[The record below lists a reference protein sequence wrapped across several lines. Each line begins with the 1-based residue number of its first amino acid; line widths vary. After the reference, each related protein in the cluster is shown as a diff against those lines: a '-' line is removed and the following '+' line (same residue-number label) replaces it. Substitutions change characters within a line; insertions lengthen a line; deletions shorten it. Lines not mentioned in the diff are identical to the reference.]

1 MDAYVGLVRFDY
13 LKTPK
18 GTILDFLEFL
28 ADNNDEADWHLGA
41 YHNVIVEY
49 ESENLLAQV
58 DAFVK
63 EKALSPDAKAKVLAW
78 VQSTPLEGRR
88 HNAALRHLTASLRR
102 LC

>member
-28 ADNNDEADWHLGA
+28 ADNSDEADWHLGA

-58 DAFVK
+58 DAFERK
-63 EKALSPDAKAKVLAW
+63 
-78 VQSTPLEGRR
+78 
-88 HNAALRHLTASLRR
+88 R
-102 LC
+102 L

>member
-28 ADNNDEADWHLGA
+28 ADNSDEADWHLGA

-58 DAFVK
+58 DAYAR
-63 EKALSPDAKAKVLAW
+63 EKDLSPDVKAKVLTW
-78 VQSTPLEGRR
+78 VHQLPWKDGVITL
-88 HNAALRHLTASLRR
+88 HLDI
-102 LC
+102 